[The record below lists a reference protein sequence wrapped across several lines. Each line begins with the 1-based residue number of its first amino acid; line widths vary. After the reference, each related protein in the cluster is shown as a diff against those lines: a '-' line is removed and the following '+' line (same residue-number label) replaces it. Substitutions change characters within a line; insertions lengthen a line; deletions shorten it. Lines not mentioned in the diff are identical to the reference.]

1 MLVLVCIMSLMC
13 IGVCIN
19 LCSIMCIY
27 ILINISMIV
36 CMSVCKII
44 HIKNNRKKEYKMSEK
59 TEKMKAM
66 LDKMDGMNLAAA
78 GESDRI
84 RNSDSRRKKLLWFI
98 HCIHILRLD
107 GSISVNDSSEEAAV
121 DELKRKLSRC
131 TDSDTQRRETI
142 MLSVINDHTHTWY
155 IARHYYEKCSKLLC
169 QMMITVMDFILEAET
184 GRNVLYSEADKKAGV
199 SLDRELEL
207 LSKAFRESYC
217 YMCVYDYCTVRLA
230 EFAEIGE
237 YELLMPEHRRITAN
251 GLPAKLM
258 KIADAYCTAKGVS
271 DIIKDKAV
279 KEPELLYDEK
289 LLAKVYDREIQ
300 KYISTEY
307 AMNNYQ
313 NMVSAVDMAY
323 LEEMRAKRGE

>member
-1 MLVLVCIMSLMC
+1 MYDYVY
-13 IGVCIN
+13 N
-19 LCSIMCIY
+19 
-27 ILINISMIV
+27 
-36 CMSVCKII
+36 
-44 HIKNNRKKEYKMSEK
+44 HTHKNNRKKEYKMSEK

-207 LSKAFRESYC
+207 LSKAFRESYY

-230 EFAEIGE
+230 EFAGIGE

-258 KIADAYCTAKGVS
+258 KIADAYCTAKGVP